1 MQTEKVIK
9 RDNKY
14 VLHTYARSQVVL
26 AEGHGMTAA
35 DPEGK
40 RYLDFT
46 SGIGVNSLGY
56 CHPAW
61 VQAVCDQAAT
71 LQHTSNLYYTAPC
84 GKLAK
89 KLCRRT
95 GMDAVFFGNS
105 GAEANEGAIKAAR
118 KYSTDTYGAAR
129 NKVITLVNS
138 FHGRTLAT
146 LTATGQDV
154 FHQYFGPFPGNFA
167 YVPAGDFSALRDAAD
182 DTVCAVMLEL
192 VQGEG
197 GVVALDADYVA
208 KVAEFCKKRD
218 LVLIVD
224 EVQTGVGRIGKFLA
238 CEHFDLHPDIVTLA
252 KGLGGGLPIGAVLMT
267 AKVAEHMGPGTHG
280 STFGGNPVVCAG
292 ALAVLDAMDEAFM
305 DNVLTQ
311 AARLRTGLKTLPH
324 VTEVSGLG
332 LMVGIVFEDGIKA
345 ADVRAA
351 CEKEGLLVLTAKTRL
366 RLLPPLILTETDV
379 DTALDTLRTVLEKF

>member
-224 EVQTGVGRIGKFLA
+224 EVQTGVGRTGKFLA

-267 AKVAEHMGPGTHG
+267 AKVAEHMGPGTTVPL
-280 STFGGNPVVCAG
+280 SAATRWSAPVRWPCW
-292 ALAVLDAMDEAFM
+292 MPW
-305 DNVLTQ
+305 T
-311 AARLRTGLKTLPH
+311 K
-324 VTEVSGLG
+324 
-332 LMVGIVFEDGIKA
+332 
-345 ADVRAA
+345 
-351 CEKEGLLVLTAKTRL
+351 
-366 RLLPPLILTETDV
+366 PLWITC
-379 DTALDTLRTVLEKF
+379 